1 MMTPW
6 QHSPTNSPTL
16 PTRSCPAGLP
26 VLVLL
31 PILPGRTQTPGLLL
45 LPGPSTTTLVF
56 RPFISPPQA
65 PGLWAQVPGLPL
77 AMLGLPGLPPGMLG
91 LPGLPPGMLGL
102 PGLPPGMLGL
112 PGLPTGM
119 LGLPGT
125 RTAGTTT
132 NRRRSGRRRS
142 GSLLPSRPGSL
153 VSNHMVSR
161 CRLRI

>member
-6 QHSPTNSPTL
+6 QHSPTNSPSL
-16 PTRSCPAGLP
+16 PTRTRPGCPAGLP

-31 PILPGRTQTPGLLL
+31 PILPGRTQT
-45 LPGPSTTTLVF
+45 
-56 RPFISPPQA
+56 

-132 NRRRSGRRRS
+132 NRRRSGSRRS

-153 VSNHMVSR
+153 VSNQMVSR
-161 CRLRI
+161 CSLMI